1 MHLATS
7 FTVMNIGAHVRGG
20 GKLTPSLDAGVEI
33 GATSI
38 QIFTQSPRMWKPSL
52 YEDKVLEKFREAQ
65 AAHPTIKDTFC
76 HATYLI
82 NLASPDKELYEKS
95 ILCLTTNLT
104 VGRGMGAKGVVVH
117 TGSHMGVG
125 FEKAL
130 PQIAEAFMRALDGA
144 GKSPKGVDDCP
155 ILIENTAGAGGTVG
169 RSFDEIE
176 AMINACGKDE
186 RLGLCI
192 DTQHLWASGFDF
204 SSVEGAN
211 RLVKEIDK
219 AIGLKRLK
227 CFHLNDSIPALGA
240 NRDRHAN
247 IDEGTIGAKGLSALM
262 GHPAMRE
269 LPMILEVPG
278 DGDGPRESDVKDA
291 IKTWK
296 KGLGMYDKAPAKKPA
311 PAKKTAVKK
320 TPTKK

>member
-204 SSVEGAN
+204 ATTEGADA
-211 RLVKEIDK
+211 LVKEIDDR
-219 AIGLKRLK
+219 IGLERLR
-227 CFHLNDSIPALGA
+227 CFHLNDSKIPLGG
-240 NRDRHAN
+240 NKDRHAN
-247 IDEGTIGAKGLSALM
+247 IGEGEIGISGLSALM
-262 GHPAMRE
+262 GHPAMRD

-278 DGDGPRESDVKDA
+278 DGDGPRASDVADA
-291 IKTWK
+291 VKTWK
-296 KGLGMYDKAPAKKPA
+296 KG
-311 PAKKTAVKK
+311 VKRYAA
-320 TPTKK
+320 TS